1 MQLHLTILNTT
12 HRKPRPRHGR
22 PEAFSYSEILNS
34 PASQAITT
42 SSASTSSG
50 DGQKTVIQVDFGTY
64 DVDEVQICEM
74 GSHGP
79 ENEYVSC
86 GGIVI

>member
-1 MQLHLTILNTT
+1 MVG
-12 HRKPRPRHGR
+12 PR
-22 PEAFSYSEILNS
+22 A
-34 PASQAITT
+34 
-42 SSASTSSG
+42 
-50 DGQKTVIQVDFGTY
+50 VDLGAW

-86 GGIVI
+86 GGVSLP

>member
-1 MQLHLTILNTT
+1 M
-12 HRKPRPRHGR
+12 PRSAGR
-22 PEAFSYSEILNS
+22 RQPFSYPAVLAS
-34 PASQAITT
+34 PAFCAIGGVP
-42 SSASTSSG
+42 STMVG
-50 DGQKTVIQVDFGTY
+50 PRAVDLGAW

-86 GGIVI
+86 GGVSLP